1 MLPAELTAIIARMN
15 SLESHHTSSYHPP
28 QLNHRF
34 CVAPMLDWTDRHE
47 RMFLRMLSRHA
58 LLYTEMITSAA
69 LVHGGKIGLL
79 QFSVLEHPVAVQ
91 LGGSD
96 PEELRRATAIA
107 VAQGYD
113 EINLNVGCPSDR
125 VQSGRFGACLMDSP
139 QLVAECVRNMQAES
153 PVPVTVKCRIGID
166 DRDSDS
172 YFENFVNT
180 VADAGC
186 RIFIVHARV
195 ALLKGLSPK
204 ENREIPP
211 LNYARVVRL
220 KDKYPQLTIVLNGG
234 ISSLSAAHSLLEH
247 VDGVMLGREVYQ
259 NPYVM
264 ATVDRDFY
272 GATAGVKSRQ
282 QIMTDYLPYIET
294 ELAAGAPL
302 QCMTRHILGIFKGQ
316 RGGKQFRRHL
326 SENACR
332 KNASINVLLDAMA
345 YIGEQSDIEAQSEEA

>member
-1 MLPAELTAIIARMN
+1 MHPIQTQ
-15 SLESHHTSSYHPP
+15 HTSDYLTP

-47 RMFLRMLSRHA
+47 RMFLRMLSRYA

-69 LVHGGKIGLL
+69 LVHGGKIRLL
-79 QFSVLEHPVAVQ
+79 QFSALEHPVAVQ
-91 LGGSD
+91 LGGSN
-96 PEELRRATAIA
+96 PEELRRATAMA
-107 VAQGYD
+107 VTQGYD

-139 QLVAECVRNMQAES
+139 QLVAECVRSMQAES

-172 YFENFVNT
+172 YFENFVST
-180 VADAGC
+180 VAEAGC
-186 RIFIVHARV
+186 RTFIVHARV

-211 LNYARVVRL
+211 LNYDRVMRL
-220 KDKYPQLTIVLNGG
+220 KNKYPHLEIILNGG

-264 ATVDRDFY
+264 ATVDRDFFD
-272 GATAGVKSRQ
+272 AAASVRSRQ
-282 QIMTDYLPYIET
+282 QIMADYLPYIET

-326 SENACR
+326 SENACL
-332 KNASINVLLDAMA
+332 KNAGINVLLDAMA
-345 YIGEQSDIEAQSEEA
+345 YIGEELDMEAQSEEVCS

>member
-1 MLPAELTAIIARMN
+1 
-15 SLESHHTSSYHPP
+15 
-28 QLNHRF
+28 
-34 CVAPMLDWTDRHE
+34 MLDWTDRHE
-47 RMFLRMLSRHA
+47 RVFLRMLSRHA

-69 LVHGGKIGLL
+69 LVHGGKTRLL
-79 QFSVLEHPVAVQ
+79 QFSALEHPIAVQ

-96 PEELRRATAIA
+96 PDELRRATAMA
-107 VAQGYD
+107 VAYGYD

-139 QLVAECVRNMQAES
+139 QLVAECVRSMQAES

-172 YFENFVNT
+172 YFENFVAT

-186 RIFIVHARV
+186 RTFVVHARV

-211 LNYARVVRL
+211 LNYNRVFRL
-220 KDKYPQLTIVLNGG
+220 KQKYPQLEIVLNGG
-234 ISSLSAAHSLLEH
+234 ISSLTAARSLLEQ

-264 ATVDRDFY
+264 ATVDNEFY
-272 GATAGVKSRQ
+272 GVSERVKSRQ
-282 QIMTDYLPYIET
+282 QIMADYLPYIEA

-332 KNASINVLLDAMA
+332 KDASINVLLDAMA
-345 YIGEQSDIEAQSEEA
+345 YIGNELSREAQSEEVCI

>member
-1 MLPAELTAIIARMN
+1 MHYLQSNQIPLN
-15 SLESHHTSSYHPP
+15 QPP
-28 QLNHRF
+28 KLNHLF

-47 RMFLRMLSRHA
+47 RVFLRILSRHA

-69 LVHGGKIGLL
+69 LVHGGKTRLL
-79 QFSVLEHPVAVQ
+79 QFSTAEHPVAVQ

-96 PEELRRATAIA
+96 PEELQRATAMA
-107 VAQGYD
+107 VAHGYD
-113 EINLNVGCPSDR
+113 EVNLNVGCPSDR

-139 QLVAECVRNMQAES
+139 QLVAECVRTMQAES

-172 YFENFVNT
+172 YFENFVTT

-186 RIFIVHARV
+186 RTFIVHARV
-195 ALLKGLSPK
+195 AFLKGLSPK

-211 LNYARVVRL
+211 LNYDRVFRL
-220 KDKYPQLTIVLNGG
+220 KQKYPQLNIVLNGG
-234 ISSLSAAHSLLEH
+234 INSLNAAHSLLKH

-264 ATVDRDFY
+264 ATVDSEFY
-272 GATAGVKSRQ
+272 GIAEGLKSRQ
-282 QIMTDYLPYIET
+282 QVMTEYLPYIEA

-316 RGGKQFRRHL
+316 RGGKQFRRYL

-332 KNASINVLLDAMA
+332 KDAGINVLLDAMA
-345 YIGEQSDIEAQSEEA
+345 YIGEDSGVQAPAEACI